1 MSKTGRNALIVV
13 VLLLLLVLFNGLY
26 VVSEVEQV
34 IITQFGKPV
43 GDAIVDAGLHFKIPF
58 VQKANRFE
66 KRWLEWDGSPNQI
79 PTSDKKY
86 IWVDT
91 YARWRIADPLL
102 FFQSVRDE
110 RGAQSRL
117 DDILDGETRNA
128 IASYP
133 LIEVVRASKR
143 EMALDIDTEEFGETP
158 ISSLIETGREKIS
171 RSILAAASVVT
182 PAYGIELVDL
192 RIKRVNYIENVRE
205 KVYDRMISERLRI
218 ADKSR
223 SEGQGRSAEIR
234 GEKEKELQ
242 RIVSDAYR
250 QAQEIRGRAD
260 AEAAAIYAAS
270 YGRDPELYQ
279 FLATLEAYKATL
291 GENALLVTG
300 QDTDFFRYL
309 ESMRGR

>member
-13 VLLLLLVLFNGLY
+13 ALLLILVLSSGLY

-43 GDAIVDAGLHFKIPF
+43 GEAITDAGLHFKIPF
-58 VQKANRFE
+58 IQKANRFE
-66 KRWLEWDGSPNQI
+66 ERWLEWDGSPNQI
-79 PTSDKKY
+79 PTKDKKY

-110 RGAQSRL
+110 RGSQSRL

-133 LIEVVRASKR
+133 LIEVVRASNR
-143 EMALDIDTEEFGETP
+143 EIARDIETKEFGEAQAVTQ
-158 ISSLIETGREKIS
+158 IETGREMIS
-171 RSILAAASVVT
+171 KSILDAASAIT

-192 RIKRVNYIENVRE
+192 RIKRVNYVENVRK

-218 ADKSR
+218 AEKSR
-223 SEGQGRSAEIR
+223 SEGQGRSAEIL

-242 RIVSDAYR
+242 RIASNAYR

-260 AEAAAIYAAS
+260 AEAAGIYAAA
-270 YGRDPELYQ
+270 YGRDAELYQ
-279 FLATLEAYKATL
+279 FLATLDAYKETL
-291 GENALLVTG
+291 GEDALLVTG
-300 QDTDFFRYL
+300 KNSDFFRYL

>member
-13 VLLLLLVLFNGLY
+13 GLLLILVLSSGLY

-34 IITQFGKPV
+34 IITQFGRPV
-43 GDAIVDAGLHFKIPF
+43 GQAITDAGLHFKVPF

-66 KRWLEWDGSPNQI
+66 ERWLEWDGSPNQI
-79 PTSDKKY
+79 PTKDKKY

-133 LIEVVRASKR
+133 LIEVVRASNR
-143 EMALDIDTEEFGETP
+143 EIARDIETKEFGEAQAVTQ
-158 ISSLIETGREKIS
+158 IETGREKIS
-171 RSILAAASVVT
+171 NSILKAASAIT

-192 RIKRVNYIENVRE
+192 RIKRVNYVENVRK

-218 ADKSR
+218 AEKSR

-242 RIVSDAYR
+242 RIASDAYR

-260 AEAAAIYAAS
+260 AEAAGIYAAA
-270 YGRDPELYQ
+270 YGRDAELYQ
-279 FLATLEAYKATL
+279 FLATLDAYKEVL
-291 GENALLVTG
+291 GEDALLVTG
-300 QDTDFFRYL
+300 KNSDFFRYL
-309 ESMRGR
+309 ETMRGR